1 MRLTEHGRE
10 RGIYKYMHNEDTGFI
25 DVRLALL
32 LKVLY
37 FQDRR
42 VNNNQQAVA
51 SSVAKFVQKRT
62 NSKDNRVMVSMPAGM
77 GKSVVIGLLAN
88 ILAQDFTNILL
99 IYSTEEL
106 YLFEAEMIHNINTL
120 LKGAV
125 KFAVKLP

>member
-10 RGIYKYMHNEDTGFI
+10 RGIYKYMHNEDPGFI
-25 DVRLALL
+25 DIRLALL
-32 LKVLY
+32 LRVLY
-37 FQDRR
+37 FQERR

-51 SSVAKFVQKRT
+51 LSVAKFVEKRT
-62 NSKDNRVMVSMPAGM
+62 NRTDNRVMVSMPAGM

-106 YLFEAEMIHNINTL
+106 YKFEAEMVYNLSL
-120 LKGAV
+120 LLSKDV

>member
-1 MRLTEHGRE
+1 
-10 RGIYKYMHNEDTGFI
+10 MHNEDTGFI

-51 SSVAKFVQKRT
+51 LSVAKFVEKRT
-62 NSKDNRVMVSMPAGM
+62 NRTDNRVMVSMPAGM

-88 ILAQDFTNILL
+88 ILAKDFKNILL

-106 YLFEAEMIHNINTL
+106 FKFEAEMIHNINTL